1 MECKNDMLD
10 TLPYNANWLVC
21 NSYEH
26 TQVHCLS
33 VVVKHFFPES
43 TKTKDFPLFSFGGSA
58 IAHTH
63 HHSTES
69 LLQDRCVLF
78 HKENVDRDGVSVTQ
92 TLITTAFEMLSRKH
106 TTFIQL
112 MWEQHYHYYYYY

>member
-26 TQVHCLS
+26 TQVHCFS
-33 VVVKHFFPES
+33 MVVKHFFPES

-69 LLQDRCVLF
+69 LLQDRCV
-78 HKENVDRDGVSVTQ
+78 VSQGKCGQRRRVGDTDSDYNS
-92 TLITTAFEMLSRKH
+92 L
-106 TTFIQL
+106 
-112 MWEQHYHYYYYY
+112 